1 MLKYLG
7 ILSLFNILHEKRT
20 ASNKCDK
27 LISNIFLSHY
37 HLLKPASHTVF
48 TSFRKIN
55 RRCNFTWQ
63 GVTESLLT
71 SQNQYKTPPK
81 PLLKEII

>member
-7 ILSLFNILHEKRT
+7 ILSLFNILNEKRT

-48 TSFRKIN
+48 TSFEKSIDGAISPGKVLQKV
-55 RRCNFTWQ
+55 C
-63 GVTESLLT
+63 
-71 SQNQYKTPPK
+71 
-81 PLLKEII
+81 

>member
-1 MLKYLG
+1 MSKEQHPTNA
-7 ILSLFNILHEKRT
+7 IKLF
-20 ASNKCDK
+20 
-27 LISNIFLSHY
+27 SNIFFSDY
-37 HLLKPASHTVF
+37 HLKPASHTVF

-71 SQNQYKTPPK
+71 SQNQYETPLK
-81 PLLKEII
+81 PLLKKIIRKFFLD